1 MKTVK
6 LSRRGFLKALGHVSL
21 GYLVAG
27 IGAYK
32 YGTLLE
38 PEWLAIE
45 HVTIPIPRLKPLFE
59 GFRIVQMSDFH
70 LHPYTQIDQ
79 IANAVDEANRLKP
92 DLVVLTGDFV
102 LENADSIYELAP
114 VLSRLNAKYGVFSVL
129 GNHDLW
135 TNASVVRSGLEEI
148 GLPVMKNSGIS
159 LSIGQDMIN
168 LAGLDAAW
176 DGQPDLNLALRDLPQ
191 GIPTILLMHEPDTA
205 DIFSQN
211 KRVSLQ
217 LSGHTH
223 GGQVRIPILGPPV
236 LPEYGKKYDSGLYR
250 VNEMWLYTNRGI
262 GVIGPPV
269 RLNCRPEITE
279 ITLVED
285 RS

>member
-1 MKTVK
+1 MKV
-6 LSRRGFLKALGHVSL
+6 SRRGFLKALGHVSL

-32 YGTLLE
+32 YATLLE

-45 HVTIPIPRLKPLFE
+45 HVTIPIPRLTPSFE
-59 GFRIVQMSDFH
+59 GFRIVQLSDFH
-70 LHPYTQIDQ
+70 LHPYTQIDHV
-79 IANAVDEANRLKP
+79 ANAVDEANRLKP

-102 LENADSIYELAP
+102 LETADSVFEIAP
-114 VLSRLNAKYGVFSVL
+114 VLSRLDAKYGVFSIL

-135 TNASVVRSGLEEI
+135 TDANIVRVGLEES
-148 GLPVMKNSGIS
+148 GLPVLLNSGID
-159 LSIGQDMIN
+159 LSIGRDRIY
-168 LAGLDAAW
+168 LAGLDDGW
-176 DGQPDLNLALRDLPQ
+176 SGQPDLNLALKDLTP
-191 GIPTILLMHEPDTA
+191 GIPVILLMHEPDFA
-205 DIFSQN
+205 DTFSQD

-223 GGQVRIPILGPPV
+223 GGQVRIPILGAPA

-279 ITLVED
+279 ITLVGQ
-285 RS
+285 RV

>member
-1 MKTVK
+1 MK

-21 GYLVAG
+21 GYLLAG

-32 YGTLLE
+32 YSTLLE

-45 HVTIPIPRLKPLFE
+45 RVTIPIARLKSLFE
-59 GFRIVQMSDFH
+59 GFRIVLMSDFH
-70 LHPYTQIDQ
+70 LHPYTQIDHV
-79 IANAVDEANRLKP
+79 ANAVAEANRLKP

-102 LENADSIYELAP
+102 LETADSIYELAP

-135 TNASVVRSGLEEI
+135 TDATVVRSGLEEV
-148 GLPVMKNSGIS
+148 GLPVLMNRGIS

-176 DGQPDLNLALRDLPQ
+176 GGQPDLKQALRDLPQ
-191 GIPTILLMHEPDTA
+191 GIPTILLMHEPDIA
-205 DIFSQN
+205 DIFSQDH
-211 KRVSLQ
+211 RVSLQ

-223 GGQVRIPILGPPV
+223 GGQVRIPIMGAPA
-236 LPEYGKKYDSGLYR
+236 LPKYGKKYDSGLYR

-279 ITLVED
+279 ITLVAD
-285 RS
+285 KS

>member
-1 MKTVK
+1 MK

-223 GGQVRIPILGPPV
+223 GGQVRIPILGPPI

>member
-1 MKTVK
+1 M
-6 LSRRGFLKALGHVSL
+6 
-21 GYLVAG
+21 AG

-32 YGTLLE
+32 YATLLE

-45 HVTIPIPRLKPLFE
+45 HVTIPIPRLKPSFE
-59 GFRIVQMSDFH
+59 GFRIVQLSDFH
-70 LHPYTQIDQ
+70 LHPYTQIDHV
-79 IANAVDEANRLKP
+79 ANAVDEANRLKP

-102 LENADSIYELAP
+102 LETADSIYEIAP
-114 VLSRLNAKYGVFSVL
+114 VLSRLDAKYGVFSIL

-135 TNASVVRSGLEEI
+135 TNASIVQAGLEEA
-148 GLPVMKNSGIS
+148 GLPVLMNSGIS
-159 LSIGQDMIN
+159 LSIGQDMIY
-168 LAGLDAAW
+168 LAGLD
-176 DGQPDLNLALRDLPQ
+176 DGWSGRPDLNLALKDLTP
-191 GIPTILLMHEPDTA
+191 GIPTILLMHEPDFA
-205 DIFSQN
+205 DTFSLD

-223 GGQVRIPILGPPV
+223 GGQVRIPILGAPA

-279 ITLVED
+279 IILVEE

>member
-1 MKTVK
+1 VK
-6 LSRRGFLKALGHVSL
+6 ISRRGFLKALGHVSL

-45 HVTIPIPRLKPLFE
+45 YVTIPIPRLKPLFE

-79 IANAVDEANRLKP
+79 IVNAVDEANRLKP

-205 DIFSQN
+205 DIFSQD

-223 GGQVRIPILGPPV
+223 GGQVRIPIMGAPV
-236 LPEYGKKYDSGLYR
+236 LPDYGKKYDSGLYR

>member
-1 MKTVK
+1 VK
-6 LSRRGFLKALGHVSL
+6 ISRRGFLKALGHVSL
-21 GYLVAG
+21 GYIAAG

-38 PEWLAIE
+38 PEWLTIE
-45 HVTIPIPRLKPLFE
+45 QVMIHIPRLKPLFE

-70 LHPYTQIDQ
+70 LHPYTQIDH

-114 VLSRLNAKYGVFSVL
+114 VLSRLNAKYGVFSIL

-135 TNASVVRSGLEEI
+135 TNASVVRSGLEEV
-148 GLPVMKNSGIS
+148 GLPVLKNNGVS
-159 LSIGQDMIN
+159 LSIGRDKIN
-168 LAGLDAAW
+168 LAGLDAGW
-176 DGQPDLNLALRDLPQ
+176 GGLPDLKLALRDLPP
-191 GIPTILLMHEPDTA
+191 GIPTILLMHEPDFA
-205 DIFSQN
+205 DIFSQD

-223 GGQVRIPILGPPV
+223 GGQVRIPVLGAPV
-236 LPEYGKKYDSGLYR
+236 LPKFGKKYDSGLYR
-250 VNEMWLYTNRGI
+250 VNEMWLYTNHGI

>member
-1 MKTVK
+1 
-6 LSRRGFLKALGHVSL
+6 
-21 GYLVAG
+21 VAG

-38 PEWLAIE
+38 AEWLSIK
-45 HVTIPIPRLKPLFE
+45 HVTIPIPRLKPLFK

-70 LHPYTQIDQ
+70 LYPFTQIDHV
-79 IANAVDEANRLKP
+79 ANAVDEANRLKP

-102 LENADSIYELAP
+102 LETADSIYELAP
-114 VLSRLNAKYGVFSVL
+114 VLSRLDAKYGVFSIL

-135 TNASVVRSGLEEI
+135 TNASVVRSGLEEV
-148 GLPVMKNSGIS
+148 GLPVLYNSGIS
-159 LSIGQDMIN
+159 LSIGRDMIN
-168 LAGLDAAW
+168 LAGLDAGW
-176 DGQPDLNLALRDLPQ
+176 DGKPDLNLALRDLPPD
-191 GIPTILLMHEPDTA
+191 IPTILLMHEPDFA
-205 DIFSQN
+205 DTYSKD

-223 GGQVRIPILGPPV
+223 GGQVRIPILGAPV
-236 LPEYGKKYDSGLYR
+236 LPDYGKKYDSGLYR

-269 RLNCRPEITE
+269 RFNCRPEITE

-285 RS
+285 RF

>member
-1 MKTVK
+1 VK

-223 GGQVRIPILGPPV
+223 GGQVRIPILGPPI

>member
-1 MKTVK
+1 VK
-6 LSRRGFLKALGHVSL
+6 ISRRGFLKALGHVSL
-21 GYLVAG
+21 GYLAAG

-70 LHPYTQIDQ
+70 LHPYTQIDH
-79 IANAVDEANRLKP
+79 IANAVEEANRLKP

-102 LENADSIYELAP
+102 LETADSIYELAP

-135 TNASVVRSGLEEI
+135 TNASVVRSGLEKA

-176 DGQPDLNLALRDLPQ
+176 GGQPDLNLALSDLPPD
-191 GIPTILLMHEPDTA
+191 IPTLLLMHEPDIA
-205 DIFSQN
+205 DIFSQD

-223 GGQVRIPILGPPV
+223 GGQVRIPIMGAPA
-236 LPEYGKKYDSGLYR
+236 LPRYGKKYDSGLYR
-250 VNEMWLYTNRGI
+250 VKEMWLYTNRGI

-269 RLNCRPEITE
+269 RFNCRPEITE

-285 RS
+285 KS